1 MTTAAPQSIR
11 APIKPKQK
19 TAWDH
24 AEPFVLGGLSGMF
37 ATAIIQPMD
46 MVKVRETAEQTALA
60 RCQADQPRAPSIC

>member
-1 MTTAAPQSIR
+1 MSTVVKVPTA
-11 APIKPKQK
+11 PKQK

-46 MVKVRETAEQTALA
+46 MVKVSE
-60 RCQADQPRAPSIC
+60 